1 MSNPNPTFMNFTNGD
16 VCRWEINI
24 DTAAFQTSH
33 PYASGL
39 LGSVFINIAL
49 DVLPANMQLYAMQ
62 GTSIRNATSVTL
74 NATQGKSNVFPL
86 SRGPTVILIAFPTA
100 TSTGSTQ
107 LQFTYNLS
115 TPYYP
120 VQGLDAQ
127 LKAEIA
133 PDID

>member
-1 MSNPNPTFMNFTNGD
+1 MSNPNPTFMNYTNGD
-16 VCRWEINI
+16 VCRWELYI
-24 DTAAFQTSH
+24 DTTAFQNIH
-33 PYASGL
+33 PYASGQL
-39 LGSVFINIAL
+39 ASVFINLAL

-74 NATQGKSNVFPL
+74 NLSQGKATVFPL
-86 SRGPTVILIAFPTA
+86 SRGPMVILMAFPTA

-120 VQGLDAQ
+120 VQGLDA
-127 LKAEIA
+127 
-133 PDID
+133 